1 MCAVRPVAAA
11 SVVPPDALFVLVQDY
26 GTWAFALIAV
36 AALLMSLGSA
46 ALVTRGR
53 GGSPAA
59 APPPPMPPSLAP
71 SGRPGPVLALAGA
84 GGAIRRAVAGAA
96 AEDSPSRVALKRMAA
111 AIAAVRRGDD
121 TELPRYRSRARKFA
135 YLHQDAMWIGLCAI
149 IAAGVLIRLLTS

>member
-1 MCAVRPVAAA
+1 
-11 SVVPPDALFVLVQDY
+11 
-26 GTWAFALIAV
+26 
-36 AALLMSLGSA
+36 
-46 ALVTRGR
+46 
-53 GGSPAA
+53 
-59 APPPPMPPSLAP
+59 
-71 SGRPGPVLALAGA
+71 VLALAGA